1 MSTSR
6 RKFLRAAG
14 GIGLAMVVVPAA
26 ATPAAMQ
33 QAIAKVTGGAALQEG
48 RVRIGIAPLVENGH
62 SVPLA
67 VSVDSP
73 MTPAEHVRAIHVFA
87 EKNPLPNVISVHLG
101 PRAGRARFDTRIR
114 LADSQTVVAVAEL
127 ADGSFH
133 AQRVDVVVTLAACI
147 GDLI

>member
-62 SVPLA
+62 SVPLT

-73 MTPAEHVRAIHVFA
+73 MTPAEHVRTIHVFA
-87 EKNPLPNVISVHLG
+87 EKNPLPNVISVHTHCKHN
-101 PRAGRARFDTRIR
+101 TRNTR
-114 LADSQTVVAVAEL
+114 
-127 ADGSFH
+127 
-133 AQRVDVVVTLAACI
+133 
-147 GDLI
+147 